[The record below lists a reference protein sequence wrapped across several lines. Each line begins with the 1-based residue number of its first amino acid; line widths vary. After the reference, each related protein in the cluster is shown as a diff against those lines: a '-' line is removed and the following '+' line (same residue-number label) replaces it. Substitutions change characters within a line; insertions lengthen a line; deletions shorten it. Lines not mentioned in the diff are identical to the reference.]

1 MSEVE
6 RAKTFFVQGLE
17 RYAVGDYPAA
27 EQCFSQANA
36 LAPGR
41 VSILANLSI
50 TLLKLNRIGAAKDL
64 ALQALALDA
73 GNFEACMSLGACLEK
88 EDKPAEALALFEKA
102 SALKPGAADPW
113 SNRGHAL
120 SAMQRHEEALAH
132 YDQAIQLQP
141 DHAQAWTNRGNTLN
155 ELARYEA
162 SLASHDQALAIQPRL
177 AEAWYNRGNVLTNL
191 KRYKEGIGSYDQA
204 LRLQPGH
211 ADAHFN
217 KGLSLLDHCDF
228 AAGWRE
234 YEWRWQSTNF
244 PSQKLLT
251 DLPQWD
257 GQRVPGRLLV
267 WAEQGLGDEIL
278 YCSML
283 EELKTLAGQL
293 TVTMDA
299 RLIPLFR
306 RSLPGMQFLSRYE
319 PLPPISADRQIA
331 MGSAGQFL
339 RRNLGDFPAGR
350 GTLLKA
356 GAFLK
361 ADSERTVQLRSRIA
375 SPGQRILGISWGSK
389 RARLGA
395 FKSLQ
400 LQDLLPVLSL
410 PDTVFVDLQ
419 YGDTAAERR
428 AFRETTGIDI
438 RHIDDIDNFND
449 IDGLA
454 ALIEACD
461 AVVTI
466 SNVTVH
472 IAGAL
477 GKQSFLLAPWAKGK
491 LWYWHEG
498 QSQSLWYQSVRLYRQ
513 AQDGRWDAAIQAL
526 AADAGAVR
534 LAD

>member
-1 MSEVE
+1 MSDIE
-6 RAKTFFVQGLE
+6 RAKTLFGQGLE
-17 RYAVGDYPAA
+17 RYAAGDYPAA
-27 EQCFSQANA
+27 EQCFRQANE

-41 VSILANLSI
+41 VSILANLST
-50 TLLKLNRIGAAKDL
+50 TLLKLNRIAAAMDL
-64 ALQALALDA
+64 AQQVLALDA
-73 GNFEACMSLGACLEK
+73 NNFEACMSLGACLEK
-88 EDKPAEALALFEKA
+88 EDRPAEALALFEKA

-120 SAMQRHEEALAH
+120 GALKRHDEALAH
-132 YDQAIQLQP
+132 YDQAIRFQP
-141 DHAQAWTNRGNTLN
+141 DHAEAWTNRGNALN
-155 ELARYEA
+155 ELSRYEE
-162 SLASHDQALAIQPRL
+162 SLASHDRALAIQPRL

-191 KRYKEGIGSYDQA
+191 KRYKEGIASYDEA
-204 LRLQPGH
+204 LRIHPGH

-217 KGLSLLDHCDF
+217 KGLCLLDHCDF
-228 AAGWRE
+228 APGWKE
-234 YEWRWQSTNF
+234 YEWRWQSTHF

-251 DLPQWD
+251 DLPQWN
-257 GQRVPGRLLV
+257 GQRVPGGLLV
-267 WAEQGLGDEIL
+267 WGEQGLGDEIL

-283 EELKTLAGQL
+283 EELKALAGQL

-319 PLPPISADRQIA
+319 PLPSISADRQIA

-339 RRNLGDFPAGR
+339 RKDRGDFPADR
-350 GTLLKA
+350 H
-356 GAFLK
+356 AFLK
-361 ADSERTVQLRSRIA
+361 ADTQRAVQLRSRIA
-375 SPGQRILGISWGSK
+375 VPGKRILGISWGSK

-491 LWYWHEG
+491 IWYWHEG
-498 QSQSLWYQSVRLYRQ
+498 QSQSLWYPSVRLYRQ
-513 AQDGRWDAAIQAL
+513 ARDGRWDTAIQAL

-534 LAD
+534 SAG

>member
-1 MSEVE
+1 MSDID
-6 RAKTFFVQGLE
+6 RARALFDQGLE
-17 RYAVGDYPAA
+17 RYVAGEFATA
-27 EQCFSQANA
+27 ENCFREANA

-41 VSILANLSI
+41 VSILGNLS
-50 TLLKLNRIGAAKDL
+50 TSLLKQNKIAAARDL
-64 ALQALALDA
+64 ALQVLALDA
-73 GNFEACMSLGACLEK
+73 DNFEACMNLGACLEK
-88 EDKPAEALALFEKA
+88 EDKPAEALAWFEKA

-120 SAMQRHEEALAH
+120 GAMKRHDEALAH
-132 YDQAIQLQP
+132 YDQAIRLQP
-141 DHAQAWTNRGNTLN
+141 DHAEAWTNRGNALN
-155 ELARYEA
+155 ELARYEEA
-162 SLASHDQALAIQPRL
+162 LASHDKALALQPRL

-191 KRYKEGIGSYDQA
+191 KRYQEGLDSYDQA
-204 LRLQPGH
+204 LRIQPGH

-217 KGLSLLDHCDF
+217 KSLSLLDHCDF
-228 AAGWRE
+228 VPGWRE

-257 GQRVPGRLLV
+257 GKPVPGCLLV

-283 EELKTLAGQL
+283 GELKALAGQL
-293 TVTMDA
+293 AVTMDS
-299 RLIPLFR
+299 RLLPLFR
-306 RSLPGMQFLSRYE
+306 RSLPDLQLLPRHE
-319 PLPPISADRQIA
+319 PVPPHLADRQIA
-331 MGSAGQFL
+331 MGSVGQFL
-339 RRNLGDFPAGR
+339 RRDRGDFPAGR
-350 GTLLKA
+350 T
-356 GAFLK
+356 AFLK
-361 ADSERTVQLRSRIA
+361 ADTERARHLRSRIA
-375 SPGQRILGISWGSK
+375 APGKRILGISWGSK
-389 RARLGA
+389 NARVGA

-410 PDTVFVDLQ
+410 PDTIFVDLQ
-419 YGDTAAERR
+419 YGDTTAERR
-428 AFRETTGIDI
+428 AFRETSGIDI
-438 RHIDDIDNFND
+438 RHLDDVDNFND

-491 LWYWHEG
+491 IWYWHQG
-498 QSQSLWYQSVRLYRQ
+498 LSQSLWYPSVRLYRQ
-513 AQDGRWDAAIQAL
+513 SRGGRWDETIRMLATDVGTVRAA
-526 AADAGAVR
+526 G
-534 LAD
+534 